1 MGQIA
6 GWDQTYWTN
15 RSKETL
21 LAKGHSEEELEQ
33 VQDALSKQNL
43 KIGQDAKPEPQH
55 AFRVPKTPTGEEVPG
70 YKGPCLECG
79 RQPSDSIHKK
89 EENAPQPAPV
99 GEPDTSED

>member
-15 RSKETL
+15 RSRETL
-21 LAKGHSEEELEQ
+21 LAKGHSEEELEG
-33 VQDALSKQNL
+33 VQAALSKQNL

-55 AFRVPKTPTGEEVPG
+55 VFRGDDQKRCG
-70 YKGPCLECG
+70 ECG
-79 RQPSDSIHKK
+79 RAPGDSIHKK